1 MKNKAFNRCS
11 LLVFRGGSD
20 KSARSVFTNRFDVLP
35 MLKRSHLL
43 SLILTAAALLSQGT
57 PALAQTSVP
66 CNDWRIEVCEEA
78 LPISSNYGD
87 PGCEDDCYRMH
98 YYFYLVDVGEQSNL
112 QTPIEFE
119 FNRLFITGTLA
130 PNAWQLSISGPGL
143 SDVNLAQTL
152 ACAPTYP
159 GLNIP
164 NDPESPLFSYD
175 VHSNMFAYEVSAT
188 GPLTWD
194 VYGRMP
200 LFTLSVD
207 AFPGESLIL
216 TGLRYTFEL
225 WDGEDY
231 VDLCDDAVQTC
242 SMFVY
247 KTQTQPTTACTTAT
261 AQPYLRLGSAVDDPK
276 PGFPMRKKMPVWM
289 AINPAD
295 EEVEWEEID
304 FLLTIDPQTGTPE
317 INGALVPWIE
327 DGLVPA
333 SSVQGFK
340 LQNKYRLYT
349 HHIGN
354 IAIEGN
360 GTNAAAAH
368 NTLFYIVFDGPE
380 LESDCA
386 GVDVGFADRGRM
398 DGGDF
403 DCCKPTLTGDSEA
416 VWDAQD
422 CVTQECADIEL
433 SVKKNTTYQ
442 AGDCSGLIA
451 FDLFA
456 TTTSSTTIYLRDI
469 RCALKVKKTGTFAL
483 DASETYSPVCSSNDC
498 ITATDVMN
506 TYLRVVF
513 EVDQE
518 NIPLS
523 QNDPTVLLATIVVH
537 TEDEGCIEAI
547 DFLDAVVFVANSNG
561 PCLVETDSEF
571 SADTPDDDICSEGGM
586 VEISAETAD
595 GLPIEYWDYYINYLN
610 DDYENCRFDGHT
622 DGATASHCVCVLEE
636 EEQNVVLNKDNDPL
650 NGVSTFDLVLI
661 NKHILGLGSLNG
673 FKQLAGD
680 INMSGII
687 TSLDLLELRKLILG
701 IYTDLPNSNSW
712 RFIDKDLKSAVENA
726 TNPFPVIHPVYQG
739 PGNPPPNAGGNLYDD
754 IGTRY
759 EYFADEEFEEF
770 AIPPTTGLDSKVEF
784 VGVKVGDVN
793 GNVEPGSFQSE
804 NTLDRAAL
812 QSLVLGTHVLT
823 GRTGQNI
830 EIPVFGLEQKPLLGW
845 QAALGF
851 DTALLRVTGV
861 RWAFDISDGAAQS
874 RGWNLAAPGEL
885 RLLWFGG
892 ADTYT
897 VEPGRPLFFV
907 QAELLRPVRAAVP
920 LLYLHLGSI
929 PSEAYDE
936 DHRHFALQLHTSDM
950 ALLPVPKLSDASP
963 APRYHLSAYPNPTA
977 AVFRLQIE
985 ATVACSARLRIS
997 DALGRTVL
1005 DRSLE
1010 LVEGLTVLPAAQM
1023 PKLTPGTYL
1032 VSLHTPT
1039 GVEPLR
1045 ILRK

>member
-1 MKNKAFNRCS
+1 MKNKAFNHCS
-11 LLVFRGGSD
+11 LLVFRGVSE
-20 KSARSVFTNRFDVLP
+20 KSARSVFANLFDVLP
-35 MLKRSHLL
+35 MLRRFHLL
-43 SLILTAAALLSQGT
+43 SLILTTAALLSQGT
-57 PALAQTSVP
+57 PAPAQTSVP

-87 PGCEDDCYRMH
+87 PGCEDGCYRMH
-98 YYFYLVDVGEQSNL
+98 YYFYLSRNGYLNDSTTL
-112 QTPIEFE
+112 HEFE

-175 VHSNMFAYEVSAT
+175 AHSNMFAYEVSAT

-231 VDLCDDAVQTC
+231 VGLCDDAVQTC
-242 SMFVY
+242 STFVY

-433 SVKKNTTYQ
+433 QVKKNTTYQ

-506 TYLRVVF
+506 TYLRVEF

-537 TEDEGCIEAI
+537 TEDEGCIEAV

-571 SADTPDDDICSEGGM
+571 SADTPNDDICSEGGI

-595 GLPIEYWDYYINYLN
+595 GKPIEYWDYYINYQNN
-610 DDYENCRFDGHT
+610 DYPTCRYTGHT
-622 DGATASHCVCVLEE
+622 DGATASECVCVLEE
-636 EEQNVVLNKDNDPL
+636 EEQNVVLKKANDYL
-650 NGVSTFDLVLI
+650 NGVSTFDLVLL
-661 NKHILGLGSLNG
+661 NRHILGIQSLTG
-673 FKQLAGD
+673 FNWLAGD
-680 INMSGII
+680 ANMSG
-687 TSLDLLELRKLILG
+687 TVSTADLIEIRKLILG
-701 IYTDLPNSNSW
+701 INTSFPDANSW

-726 TNPFPVIHPVYQG
+726 SIPFSVIHSSSGGGNTYSAISA
-739 PGNPPPNAGGNLYDD
+739 NPPN
-754 IGTRY
+754 
-759 EYFADEEFEEF
+759 EFADEEFEEF
-770 AIPPTTGLDSKVEF
+770 AIPAMTGLDDKAEF
-784 VGVKVGDVN
+784 VGFKVGDVN
-793 GNVEPGSFQSE
+793 GNAIANGNFNQPTTTDRLALEPIHIGIHT
-804 NTLDRAAL
+804 NAGRAN
-812 QSLVLGTHVLT
+812 QT
-823 GRTGQNI
+823 I
-830 EIPVFGLEQKPLLGW
+830 EIPVFGLEDRSLAGW
-845 QAALGF
+845 QAALGY
-851 DTALLRVTGV
+851 DTTLLRVKGI
-861 RWAFDISDGAAQS
+861 RWAFDIPQDVAQG
-874 RGWNLAAPGEL
+874 RGWHLVRPGEI

-892 ADTYT
+892 ADTYRMA
-897 VEPGRPLFFV
+897 PGVPMFFV
-907 QAELLRPVRAAVP
+907 QADLLRPVRSAAP
-920 LLYLHLGSI
+920 LLRLLPNSI
-929 PSEAYDE
+929 PSEAYTDKLPP
-936 DHRHFALQLHTSDM
+936 HALQMRVSD
-950 ALLPVPKLSDASP
+950 LPLSPVPAVP
-963 APRYHLSAYPNPTA
+963 ETAPTPRYYLSAYPNPTTT
-977 AVFRLQIE
+977 VFRLQIE
-985 ATVACSARLRIS
+985 ATVPCSARLRIS

-1032 VSLHTPT
+1032 VSLHTPA
-1039 GVEPLR
+1039 GVETLR